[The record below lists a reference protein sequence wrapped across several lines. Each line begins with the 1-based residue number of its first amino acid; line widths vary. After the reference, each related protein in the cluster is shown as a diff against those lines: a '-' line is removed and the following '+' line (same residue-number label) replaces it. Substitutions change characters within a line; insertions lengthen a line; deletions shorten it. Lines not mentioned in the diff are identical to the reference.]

1 LKIADW
7 KTHAGS
13 PLPIGHRKSAIGNA
27 YAPDLMSTTDT
38 QPQAIIMA
46 AGKGT
51 RMGGD
56 KPKVVYETADRPMVW
71 WVVEACKQAGVS
83 RCIVVIGYEGQQV
96 KDALAGRGDV
106 EFVEQKE
113 QLGTGHAAK
122 MAEPLFTPSRPVDV
136 FVLAGDGPLIRAETL
151 RKLLDI
157 HRTKRAAAT
166 LATALLDN
174 PTGYGRVIRARDG
187 SFDQIVEQK
196 DASPEQLAVK
206 EVNPSYYCFRS
217 DELFASLAKVK
228 NTNKQKEYYLTDVPG
243 LLKAEGKTV
252 AVVDAVP
259 PEDVLSINTPEQ
271 LAEVDRILR
280 TRLGK
285 APEAKTSGGSGGQGV
300 RA

>member
-1 LKIADW
+1 MA
-7 KTHAGS
+7 ANNN
-13 PLPIGHRKSAIGNA
+13 SAASASELSGA
-27 YAPDLMSTTDT
+27 
-38 QPQAIIMA
+38 PQAIIMA

-51 RMGGD
+51 RMGGER
-56 KPKVVYETADRPMVW
+56 PKVVYETADRPMVW
-71 WVVEACKQAGVS
+71 WVVEACRQAGVS

-96 KDALAGRGDV
+96 KTALAGRSDV

-122 MAEPLFTPSRPVDV
+122 MAEPLFTPGKPVDV

-196 DASPEQLAVK
+196 DASPDQLAVK

-217 DELFASLAKVK
+217 EELFASLAKVK

-280 TRLGK
+280 ARMGK
-285 APEAKTSGGSGGQGV
+285 RAEAQTSGGGG